1 MAGCKKQGKLK
12 CNFKKPPKNIV
23 MHFSS
28 KLEFKCGAK
37 TVVGFRY
44 ILMLNCFCSASIHV
58 PQDKGP
64 VEFRVMQNRQEVM
77 QEGKRTKSKNGQIEP
92 LPIHQ
97 GWKSHQDQK
106 GAKISCQDAARVQKN
121 VCGPIGRIT
130 LQVNLPNAELL
141 KVDIRVGNKCHKKRW
156 I

>member
-1 MAGCKKQGKLK
+1 M
-12 CNFKKPPKNIV
+12 
-23 MHFSS
+23 
-28 KLEFKCGAK
+28 
-37 TVVGFRY
+37 
-44 ILMLNCFCSASIHV
+44 

-97 GWKSHQDQK
+97 GWKGHQGQK

-130 LQVNLPNAELL
+130 LQVDLQNAELL
-141 KVDIRVGNKCHKKRW
+141 KVDIRVGNKCHEKILILFGLCYMQMHHLFMLTDRVLLWSLLLYSLHWLYKLNFLLFFTTIRSF
-156 I
+156 

>member
-1 MAGCKKQGKLK
+1 M
-12 CNFKKPPKNIV
+12 
-23 MHFSS
+23 
-28 KLEFKCGAK
+28 
-37 TVVGFRY
+37 
-44 ILMLNCFCSASIHV
+44 

-97 GWKSHQDQK
+97 GWKGHQGQK

-141 KVDIRVGNKCHKKRW
+141 KVDIRVGNKCQEKIW
-156 I
+156 ILFGLCNNNASSLHVDRPCFIMKFIVVQLTLIIQIELFVVFHYNT